1 MSVDAPNTAA
11 EQGPEILTPDVFR
24 EFMSSYPG
32 GVTIV
37 TTYDHDGAPRGFTCS
52 SMCSVTMEPPTL
64 LLCVNTRSTTLDAV
78 QDCTRFAVNLL
89 HSGGES
95 AARVFSSV
103 QEDRFSKVRWRAST
117 TGGLPILYEDAH
129 AIAECRLTATRNV
142 GTHTVLFGE
151 IDAIIL
157 DHQPL
162 HYQGWHRWG
171 RGGFGHRDRRRHF
184 RGRGLHR
191 GRCRSLRGRSPPG
204 LRRGRNVL
212 RRRLD
217 HRWARRPHHR
227 GWLYHRRR

>member
-1 MSVDAPNTAA
+1 MSVDAPDTAA

-24 EFMSSYPG
+24 EFMSSYPS

-162 HYQGWHRWG
+162 HYRA
-171 RGGFGHRDRRRHF
+171 DMNPLLYCRRQF
-184 RGRGLHR
+184 TAF
-191 GRCRSLRGRSPPG
+191 PTQQP
-204 LRRGRNVL
+204 
-212 RRRLD
+212 
-217 HRWARRPHHR
+217 
-227 GWLYHRRR
+227 